1 MDTDY
6 KDQQLYINQISERV
20 DPIKQLP
27 VEISLNILSK
37 LQSADRAKVSLA
49 SKSWLQLALD
59 KSLQNPEMAFGAKQW
74 YEYFGVKVKEPPLPN
89 NIDEILKS
97 QCPFSDD
104 GKKVEDTHM
113 LTLIPGGFTL
123 KTFGEL
129 VKSKFPELGQN
140 GYRFITEAVM
150 ECGYKGES
158 HWVLMT
164 KEVLTKSKGKS
175 FYDQQM
181 QIKEEGKGNYQVS
194 EALDVVACA
203 FSEYARSNRAT
214 RLFSDE
220 LWTYIRCQYET
231 RCGHVIV
238 GGFASN
244 GLLAH
249 DFDSNADII
258 GVTASRKL

>member
-6 KDQQLYINQISERV
+6 KYRQLSINQFSVRL

-27 VEISLNILSK
+27 VEISLKILSK
-37 LQSADRAKVSLA
+37 LLSADRAKVSLA

-59 KSLQNPEMAFGAKQW
+59 KSLQNPAMAFGAKQW
-74 YEYFGVKVKEPPLPN
+74 YEYFGVKVMEPPLPN

-129 VKSKFPELGQN
+129 VGSKFPELSEK
-140 GYRFITEAVM
+140 GYRCITKSVM
-150 ECGYKGES
+150 ECGYNGES

-164 KEVLTKSKGKS
+164 KDVLSGSRNKC

-181 QIKEEGKGNYQVS
+181 QIQEQGKGNYQVS

-203 FSEYARSNRAT
+203 LSEYARSNRAT

-220 LWTYIRCQYET
+220 PWTYIRCQDEKE
-231 RCGHVIV
+231 GGQVIV
-238 GGFASN
+238 GGFTFK
-244 GLLAH
+244 GLVAH
-249 DFDSNADII
+249 DCDSDVYLT
-258 GVTASRKL
+258 GVAALRKL